1 MMNFSKRFILKSTK
15 IVNVGNEKLTVEVFE
30 ATDNKPRFKEYMRVS
45 KESISAYDYLDGK
58 NHENVERELINQI
71 IFK

>member
-1 MMNFSKRFILKSTK
+1 MMNFSKGFILKSTK

-30 ATDNKPRFKEYMRVS
+30 STDNENRFKEYMRVS
-45 KESISAYDYLDGK
+45 KEGISVDDYLDGK
-58 NHENVERELINQI
+58 NHENVERDLINKI